1 VVLFEDETSLS
12 NTSTVLY
19 AWSEKGK
26 QSKVIQSQRKR
37 ERRTIFGAVNPH
49 IGELIVDTA

>member
-1 VVLFEDETSLS
+1 MVLFEDETSLS